1 MEKKL
6 EENIRSKEISN
17 INAVTEVRKDVD
29 LVQGCGRR
37 DEGVQRTK
45 RSWKGMRWVGGN
57 PLATPQ
63 DSERFLGTPD
73 AGQLQR

>member
-1 MEKKL
+1 M
-6 EENIRSKEISN
+6 RSKEIGN

-29 LVQGCGRR
+29 LVQGRR

-45 RSWKGMRWVGGN
+45 RSWKGMRWTGGN

-63 DSERFLGTPD
+63 DSERFLATPD